1 MSGPTAD
8 DHKAGDSPPASND
21 GRRAY
26 RCRTCHRDFKRSEH
40 CSRHERIHTREK
52 PFECQYCHKRYA
64 RKDLVTRHVRTLHP
78 NKNNKG
84 DDASPSPRRASDGV
98 GVVSA
103 LPEKTTPV
111 PRRRATLA
119 GDRNGDFFF
128 TEPIAFPEQT
138 PPQTERRSTVRDTD
152 FSAASFGDLQ
162 LPQPVQDSRQS
173 NAPGNPADVLYP
185 SPQSCPDQA
194 YGLGPQPADV
204 RAEAKDVPFC
214 DVEFP
219 IDPQLFESNGAVDIG
234 LHLERAASDTS
245 FLNFEMP
252 DDKRLEA
259 PSIKRRK
266 VNEPQPNT
274 SGQHTESDFS
284 SIDIF
289 RDFWSEPCA
298 PSRQTHAAMAADLTP
313 ESLDFSGQMDP
324 FFAQSLD
331 LPAPIQTLYGS
342 LGSDFFLRGMPSQ
355 AQSLPFGSQD
365 QATKLP
371 EIKVTDQIFRCLHED
386 FLARARETFS
396 GSDGFPDQNELQ
408 KFVECYVSCFHRHL
422 PLIHFASL
430 KLEATPSPLVLAICC
445 IGALY
450 RLERRR
456 AEALCDLASTQIEAV
471 IAESRS
477 RGTLEPAPLW
487 AVQGLLLL
495 SMYGIYSGRSA
506 PTMATIER
514 MGFLGNE
521 YRLRRLSLMNAP
533 GDGDLQWEVWIKR
546 EAEKRLLCS
555 IFLLSTIISIM
566 FGCNP
571 SIGVNE
577 DLEIGIPAG
586 EEVWAAPTEQSWRD
600 STSVNPSTRRS
611 IRAAMMDAGPNVE
624 GLDEPEVLEP
634 IPGFAK
640 LVMVHAANVHVW
652 TQQQVSQA
660 FGETIEYQAIH
671 SAIQTKSS
679 RILEKCAHS
688 LASPARHHVRGEDHR
703 DTLNKDAEASL
714 VFNSEACLRLA
725 HLRLLSNDYKLS
737 LTRLTV
743 LVSDDADK
751 VSSALDEYIAS
762 SQDGGL
768 EAATKAYEGFLVP
781 VRVGHL
787 LVRKTAAFN
796 WSVEQAIAFW
806 DCAMFLTKWV
816 HSAETKQTRSSLESF
831 ASAEGE
837 GEGASR
843 DGGDSES
850 EWSLEQLQ
858 LQERQLLGKCRD
870 LLREMES
877 EHQGQRNLAAALA
890 RSGALFLGDTWV
902 WGVTPR
908 MGNVLTKLAD
918 VYERS

>member
-8 DHKAGDSPPASND
+8 DLKAGDSPPASKETLSD

-26 RCRTCHRDFKRSEH
+26 RCRTCNRDFKRSEH

-78 NKNNKG
+78 NQNNKG
-84 DDASPSPRRASDGV
+84 DDASPSPRRASEAV
-98 GVVSA
+98 GLVSA
-103 LPEKTTPV
+103 LPEENAAQ

-128 TEPIAFPEQT
+128 ADPIAFPQQT
-138 PPQTERRSTVRDTD
+138 PPQTERRSTV
-152 FSAASFGDLQ
+152 AFGDFQ
-162 LPQPVQDSRQS
+162 LPQPVQDSRRS
-173 NAPGNPADVLYP
+173 VSCNATGNPADVLYP

-194 YGLGPQPADV
+194 YGLGPQPPDV

-214 DVEFP
+214 DVDFP
-219 IDPQLFESNGAVDIG
+219 IDPQLFENNGADIR
-234 LHLERAASDTS
+234 LQLERDASDTS
-245 FLNFEMP
+245 FLNFDIP
-252 DDKRLEA
+252 DDKRDET
-259 PSIKRRK
+259 PSSKRRK
-266 VNEPQPNT
+266 VNEPQPST
-274 SGQHTESDFS
+274 QHTESDYS

-298 PSRQTHAAMAADLTP
+298 PSRTAHAAMPADLTP
-313 ESLDFSGQMDP
+313 ESLDFTGQMDP
-324 FFAQSLD
+324 FFVQSLD
-331 LPAPIQTLYGS
+331 LPTPIQTLYGS
-342 LGSDFFLRGMPSQ
+342 LGSDFFLGGMPSQ
-355 AQSLPFGSQD
+355 AHSLPFGAQEK
-365 QATKLP
+365 ATKLP
-371 EIKVTDQIFRCLHED
+371 EVKVTDQVFRCLHED
-386 FLARARETFS
+386 FLTRARETFS
-396 GSDGFPDQNELQ
+396 GSHGFPDQNELQ
-408 KFVECYVSCFHRHL
+408 KFVECYISCFHRHL

-471 IAESRS
+471 IAECRS
-477 RGTLEPAPLW
+477 GGSLEPAPLW
-487 AVQGLLLL
+487 AVQGMLLL

-506 PTMATIER
+506 PTMDTIER
-514 MGFLGNE
+514 MGFLAND
-521 YRLRRLSLMNAP
+521 YQLRRLALATNAP
-533 GDGDLQWEVWIKR
+533 GDGDLQWEVWVKR

-555 IFLLSTIISIM
+555 VFLLSTIISIM
-566 FGCNP
+566 FGSNP
-571 SIGVNE
+571 SIAVNE
-577 DLEIGIPAG
+577 DLEIEIPAG
-586 EEVWAAPTEQSWRD
+586 EEVWVAPTEQQWRD
-600 STSVNPSTRRS
+600 LTIVSPNSQRT
-611 IRAAMMDAGPNVE
+611 IRDAMMDAGPNAE
-624 GLDEPEVLEP
+624 GQDEPDVLEP

-640 LVMVHAANVHVW
+640 LVMMHAANVHVW

-660 FGETIEYQAIH
+660 FGQTLEYQAIS

-679 RILEKCAHS
+679 RILEKCAQS

-725 HLRLLSNDYKLS
+725 HLRLLSDDYKLS
-737 LTRLTV
+737 LDRLTV

-751 VSSALDEYIAS
+751 VSAALDVYIATP
-762 SQDGGL
+762 QQGGL

-816 HSAETKQTRSSLESF
+816 HSAETKPSPAASSEGF
-831 ASAEGE
+831 ASAEGD

-843 DGGDSES
+843 DGADSES
-850 EWSLEQLQ
+850 EWSLEPSQQ
-858 LQERQLLGKCRD
+858 AQERQLLGKCRD

-877 EHQGQRNLAAALA
+877 EHQGRRNLAGALA